1 MRVAFID
8 VVGDPT
14 RPGRTGLSDLVWD
27 MARNLARKGIEVHI
41 IAPYTV
47 EANLDPRVRVHRFA
61 VPALAYRNVLGQV
74 WISLLAYRELL
85 RHGPFA
91 LVHVP
96 EYLSSAVFRSFG
108 YRKPIIFTEPGNIYE
123 RLANG
128 NPYDWLT
135 TQVYKWAAR
144 VTARHCA
151 HFIATSDLMKC
162 WWHWTGV
169 TPERATL
176 VPLGIDTQ
184 LFRAAPNARA
194 ELGISERQ
202 TMVLYVARLSRE
214 NGLDVAL
221 KAMALLRER
230 NPTAVLHVVGHGPE
244 RERYQQ
250 LCTSLGIEQQ
260 VVWHGWIDL
269 YQLPLYY
276 SAADL
281 LVFPG
286 FSGGTPRVILQAMAC
301 GLPVV
306 ASAIGGI
313 VDHIEHEVSGLLF
326 PSGQSSMLA
335 EQIERILNDL
345 PAARSMARVG
355 QQYVLN
361 NLSWEVLVEQIEQV
375 YRQVASLSSDA
386 AITQGAYSYSG
397 QRMGHE

>member
-1 MRVAFID
+1 MRIAFID
-8 VVGDPT
+8 VVGDPA

-27 MARNLARKGIEVHI
+27 IARHLARKGLEVHI
-41 IAPYTV
+41 IAPYIV
-47 EANLDPRVRVHRFA
+47 EANPDPQVRVHRFT
-61 VPALAYRNVLGQV
+61 VPTLAYRNVVGQI
-74 WISLLAYRELL
+74 WISVLAYRELL

-91 LVHVP
+91 IIHLP
-96 EYLSSAVFRSFG
+96 EYLSSAVLRTLG
-108 YRKPIIFTEPGNIYE
+108 YRRPIVFTEPGNIYE

-135 TQVYKWAAR
+135 TQIYKWAAR
-144 VTARHCA
+144 VTARHCT
-151 HFIATSDLMKC
+151 HFIATSELMKS

-184 LFRAAPNARA
+184 LFRAIPDARA
-194 ELGISERQ
+194 ALGISETQ
-202 TMVLYVARLSRE
+202 PMVLYVARLSRE

-221 KAMALLRER
+221 KAMAILRKR
-230 NPTAVLHVVGHGPE
+230 NPAVVLHVVGDGPE
-244 RERYQQ
+244 REPYQQ
-250 LCTSLGIEQQ
+250 LCTSLGIEQH

-326 PSGQSSMLA
+326 PSGQSNMLV
-335 EQIERILNDL
+335 EQIQRVLNDL
-345 PAARSMARVG
+345 PAARSIARVG

-361 NLSWEVLVEQIEQV
+361 NLSWEVLIEQIEAV
-375 YRQVASLSSDA
+375 YRQIAPPGSGTTLA
-386 AITQGAYSYSG
+386 QGEYSYSG
-397 QRMGHE
+397 QRMSHD